1 MTISMVT
8 ICDPVAGDTFFCG
21 ELDNSDN
28 WPSKEATEQLFAN
41 LNAIAERGFEGIRI
55 RLFDAGQGR
64 TLLAPAFNMET
75 PEGRMGQCLYT
86 IATKGHRLPTA
97 EVISILER
105 VYREQNLPLPPST
118 DESGTED
125 SR

>member
-1 MTISMVT
+1 MVSIS
-8 ICDPVAGDTFFCG
+8 DPVVGDQFFCG

-28 WPSKEATEQLFAN
+28 WPSKEATEQMFAN
-41 LNAIAERGFEGIRI
+41 LNAIAERGFGGIRI
-55 RLFDAGQGR
+55 RFLDAGDGR
-64 TLLAPAFNMET
+64 TLLAPAFNSAT

-86 IATKGHRLPTA
+86 IATKGHQLPTA

-105 VYREQNLPLPPST
+105 VYREQNLPLPSST
-118 DESGTED
+118 DESETAG

>member
-1 MTISMVT
+1 MTISIVT

-28 WPSKEATEQLFAN
+28 WPSKDATEQMFAN
-41 LNAIAERGFEGIRI
+41 LNAIAERGFDGIRI
-55 RLFDAGQGR
+55 RHFDAGQGR

-75 PEGRMGQCLYT
+75 PEGRMGQRLHDLAT
-86 IATKGHRLPTA
+86 IGRQLPTA

-105 VYREQNLPLPPST
+105 DYREQNLPLPPST
-118 DESGTED
+118 DKSRKED
-125 SR
+125 F